1 MYKNTAGQYVF
12 FAAVDSSDGSAK
24 TSGVDFYITKDNG
37 TQAAVNSATHIGN
50 GQWRIDLTQAETN
63 ADVIGICCSGAGVV
77 PSSITIYPVAKK
89 VQDYQTELASINTIV
104 GKLPLYGI
112 ADQSLLTA
120 IGNDL
125 VSHRNNYTAE
135 RAAKLDNLDAT
146 ISSRLAA
153 SAVPAHFGDLAIT
166 ETTGKV
172 TVNNVDEC
180 KADVSGLA
188 TSAEIAA
195 LNDFD
200 PATEKVEIAGTKNRL
215 DDLNDIDGSSV
226 TVTTNNDKT
235 GYALTTG
242 ERSSIA
248 DAVWAATT
256 RTLSSFGTL
265 VADTAAAV
273 WGAVSRTLTAGTK
286 DSEIAAIY
294 GKLPTGSIADQD
306 TLNGVGYELA
316 QHRNNYTAERAAK
329 LDNLDATITSRLAAS
344 AAPAHFGDLAI
355 TETTG
360 KVTVDNVD
368 DCKADV
374 TNVTVGT
381 NLDKTGYALTT
392 SERSSIAT
400 AVWSATTRTLSSF
413 GSLVLDI
420 ITGIWSATTRTLTAG
435 TRDTEIDT
443 IAGKLPA
450 GDIADQT
457 TLNAVDLS
465 LTQHR
470 GVYTTERAA
479 KLDNLDV
486 SISSRLAATGYT
498 APPTVD
504 AIVAGV
510 ESEQGKLHETLV
522 RAENTDELM
531 RELTEVDG
539 AGNHRLTAKALEQA
553 PVGESVWSTEQRDAV
568 LEMASTRLVTQS
580 RINTTTT
587 PWRLEL
593 MVDQTVVKAYACYDI
608 NGAPITSTDAI
619 IAKYVEVV

>member
-1 MYKNTAGQYVF
+1 MYKNTAGQYI
-12 FAAVDSSDGSAK
+12 FASVVDSSDGSPK

-37 TQAAVNSATHIGN
+37 TQTAVNSATHIGN

-63 ADVIGICCSGAGVV
+63 ADVIGICCAGTGVV
-77 PSSITIYPVAKK
+77 PSNITIYPVAKK
-89 VQDYQTELASINTIV
+89 TQDYQTELASINTIV

-125 VSHRNNYTAE
+125 VSHRKTYTVE

-146 ISSRLAA
+146 IS
-153 SAVPAHFGDLAIT
+153 
-166 ETTGKV
+166 
-172 TVNNVDEC
+172 
-180 KADVSGLA
+180 
-188 TSAEIAA
+188 
-195 LNDFD
+195 
-200 PATEKVEIAGTKNRL
+200 
-215 DDLNDIDGSSV
+215 
-226 TVTTNNDKT
+226 
-235 GYALTTG
+235 
-242 ERSSIA
+242 
-248 DAVWAATT
+248 
-256 RTLSSFGTL
+256 
-265 VADTAAAV
+265 
-273 WGAVSRTLTAGTK
+273 
-286 DSEIAAIY
+286 
-294 GKLPTGSIADQD
+294 
-306 TLNGVGYELA
+306 
-316 QHRNNYTAERAAK
+316 
-329 LDNLDATITSRLAAS
+329 SRLAAS

-360 KVTVDNVD
+360 KVTVNNVD
-368 DCKADV
+368 ECKADV

-413 GSLVLDI
+413 GSLVADMAA
-420 ITGIWSATTRTLTAG
+420 GVWGAMTRTLTAG
-435 TRDTEIDT
+435 TRDIEIDT
-443 IAGKLPA
+443 IVSKLPA
-450 GDIADQT
+450 DDIASQSMLD
-457 TLNAVDLS
+457 AVDLS

-608 NGAPITSTDAI
+608 NGEPITSTEAV